1 MSLVYFSGTNGE
13 ALTVHCERCSKA
25 IGDLSIE
32 EIRELSSRGIEV
44 LCFDCDRCG
53 VDDIPR
59 HLFSPLDH
67 YLIGYD
73 EKVFLAEWVTDDAM
87 PEAKDLR
94 MSNISLTTYFDLKTG
109 YGPTYAPLSSSLYLN
124 KKSQKSLAFLRE
136 RGFNPCSP

>member
-1 MSLVYFSGTNGE
+1 MSLIFFHSASAGKVTVCCSQCSAIVGE
-13 ALTVHCERCSKA
+13 MAL
-25 IGDLSIE
+25 E
-32 EIRELSSRGIEV
+32 EVGELSSARVEV

-53 VDDIPR
+53 VDDMPR

-73 EKVFLAEWVTDDAM
+73 EKVFLAEWVTDEAM

-109 YGPTYAPLSSSLYLN
+109 YGPTYAPLSSSLNLN